1 MYSYRPSLPALG
13 MALALSGI
21 AAAAL
26 GGGAAAQTQPT
37 PEQAHALEAQITTW
51 LKTATAGTVALPTRP
66 VQLTPEG
73 DHYLVRVPLAPF
85 GKVDPPDAA
94 FTGKARELDGTR
106 WALDDQQF
114 PPNLTITTTETVPN
128 LPDAKNANPAGTHQ
142 QPVTYRVKL
151 GQQDSH
157 GVFDTSFATATTSG
171 GTIAPIDI
179 EKEGGTAASLT
190 HIGQM
195 TSQSSTQPL
204 DPTHADVLSDIT
216 ATSYSTKAAM
226 PDGSAFA
233 LQAERLHVVSSLTGL
248 AHNELIPLVH
258 LAADLGR
265 MLKPAPDKGG
275 PTPEERA
282 KLHAML
288 EQAHAILTGGKL
300 DEAMEDAKFEIAGAS
315 GAFSKAELSFGGDA
329 PSNLLSAS
337 FGFTLDGLVLDTLP
351 PPLAVYV
358 PTHITIHPTL
368 SNVSVGA
375 LTKMGLD
382 ATAPVPAGQKTTIP
396 ETDFAALYANGGIA
410 FGFDA
415 LGLDVAGT
423 QIAGSGKFTST
434 GPQSVKGQAELTAR
448 GLDALVAKAQSD
460 PMLQQAVPVVI
471 FLKGIARTSG
481 DQAVWQIT
489 VDNAKILVN
498 GVDLSAL
505 AGGAQK

>member
-1 MYSYRPSLPALG
+1 MYLHRPLLPAF
-13 MALALSGI
+13 GI
-21 AAAAL
+21 ALAL
-26 GGGAAAQTQPT
+26 GGGAAAQTPPT
-37 PEQAHALEAQITTW
+37 PNQAHALEVQITTW
-51 LKTATAGTVALPTRP
+51 IKTATAGTVALPPRP

-85 GKVDPPDAA
+85 GKVDPADAA
-94 FTGKARELDGTR
+94 FTGKARQLDGTR

-128 LPDAKNANPAGTHQ
+128 PPGADNTAPAGTHQ
-142 QPVTYRVKL
+142 QPVTYRIKL
-151 GQQDSH
+151 GQQDMH

-171 GTIAPIDI
+171 GTITSIDI
-179 EKEGGTAASLT
+179 EKEGGAAASLS

-195 TSQSSTQPL
+195 TSQSSTQPV
-204 DPTHADVLSDIT
+204 DPAHADVLSDIT
-216 ATSYSTKAAM
+216 ATSYSTKSAM

-248 AHNELIPLVH
+248 AHDELIPLVH

-265 MLKPAPDKGG
+265 MLKPGQNDKDG
-275 PTPEERA
+275 PTPEQRA

-300 DEAMEDAKFEIAGAS
+300 DETMEGAKFDIAGAS
-315 GAFSKAELSFGGDA
+315 GAFGKAEVSFAGDA
-329 PSNLLSAS
+329 PADLLSAS
-337 FGFTLDGLVLDTLP
+337 FGVTLDGLVLDTLP
-351 PPLAVYV
+351 PALAVYV
-358 PTHITIHPTL
+358 PSHITFHPTL

-375 LTKMGLD
+375 LTRLGLD
-382 ATAPVPAGQKTTIP
+382 ATAPVPAGQKTNVP
-396 ETDFAALYANGGIA
+396 ETDFAALYAKGGID
-410 FGFDA
+410 FGFDS
-415 LGLDVAGT
+415 LGLDLAGT

-489 VDNAKILVN
+489 VDNAKVLVN

-505 AGGAQK
+505 AGGVRK